1 MTAIYFSCFK
11 SYLRDHV
18 YGSVRY
24 YLKMKKKYAYQ
35 ISIVFLW
42 LFKAQKVTENDLC
55 VIRVV

>member
-24 YLKMKKKYAYQ
+24 YLKMKKKICLSDFYCFFVAIQ
-35 ISIVFLW
+35 ST
-42 LFKAQKVTENDLC
+42 KGDRE
-55 VIRVV
+55 